1 MALLAVFA
9 LSTSCGG
16 GGNKDAQARVWE
28 PYEIALGALDENANA
43 FDPAQANLRA
53 WFESPSHKVIKVN
66 GFVSRD
72 YTRKLVDGKEQLTP
86 NGEPQWKIRFT
97 PTEPGEWR
105 YTWMMNNSERF
116 LPGQFETLQVKPARD
131 DRHGFLRVSTVDSR
145 YLRFDDGT
153 PYFANGENL
162 AWYGA
167 RGTYDYDDW
176 FAKLAA
182 QGVNYVRLWMP
193 SWAFGLEWTEP
204 NTLGNYTER
213 LDLAWQLDYVLQ
225 QAEAHGIYVL
235 LSIQNHGAFSLT
247 ANSEWDKNPYNAAN
261 GGPLAQ
267 PEDVFTNDE
276 AKQLFERRLR
286 YIVARWGAS
295 PNVLGWELWNEV
307 DLSSTAI
314 DAIVPWHDAMSKE
327 LRDLDPYDHLISTST
342 SLPWGIAAVTAT
354 DLTSFDSPLFR
365 FWQLPDVDFSQV
377 HLYALG
383 GSSIDFSHALPAISA
398 NLRRFGKP
406 VLIAEAGVS
415 PSGPD
420 ETIAADPGG
429 IGFHEMLWAGLFA
442 QTMGTG
448 MSWWWDN
455 VIDPQDWYF
464 HFAPLARI
472 TKSVDFDHEAFVADS
487 ATAQGTADTPLRAF
501 NLTGKTTALVWIK
514 NDYNQWF
521 APDKSEIAGATLTL
535 DGVPAGT
542 WHAMWLNTYSN
553 KIVSEAD
560 VAFTGVSL
568 KLDVPAF
575 QRDIA
580 LRLDK
585 K

>member
-1 MALLAVFA
+1 MRVTAAPPI
-9 LSTSCGG
+9 TSDQGVISQG
-16 GGNKDAQARVWE
+16 ETLHVK
-28 PYEIALGALDENANA
+28 
-43 FDPAQANLRA
+43 PAQA
-53 WFESPSHKVIKVN
+53 
-66 GFVSRD
+66 
-72 YTRKLVDGKEQLTP
+72 
-86 NGEPQWKIRFT
+86 
-97 PTEPGEWR
+97 
-105 YTWMMNNSERF
+105 
-116 LPGQFETLQVKPARD
+116 
-131 DRHGFLRVSTVDSR
+131 DRHGFLRVSPDDSR

-153 PYFANGENL
+153 PYFAIGENL
-162 AWYGA
+162 AWYGD

-176 FAKLAA
+176 FAKLAG

-204 NTLGNYTER
+204 NTLGNYTEQ
-213 LDLAWQLDYVLQ
+213 LDRAWQLDYVLQ
-225 QAEAHGIYVL
+225 QAAQHGIYGL

-261 GGPLAQ
+261 GGPLEQ
-267 PEDVFTNDE
+267 PEDVFTNAE

-295 PNVLGWELWNEV
+295 PNVLGWELWNEI
-307 DLSSTAI
+307 DLSSTEL
-314 DAIVPWHDAMSKE
+314 DAVITWHDAMSQE
-327 LRDLDPYDHLISTST
+327 LGDLDPYDHLISTST
-342 SLPWGIAAVTAT
+342 SLPWGIAAVSAT
-354 DLTSFDSPLFR
+354 DLTSFDSPLFN
-365 FWQLPDVDFSQV
+365 FWQLRNIDFAQI

-383 GSSIDFSHALPAISA
+383 GSSIDFSQVLPDMSA

-406 VLIAEAGVS
+406 VLVAEAGVN
-415 PSGPD
+415 PLGPD
-420 ETIAADPGG
+420 ETIASDPGG
-429 IGFHEMLWAGLFA
+429 ISFHDMLWAGLFA
-442 QTMGTG
+442 QTMGAG

-472 TKSVDFDHEAFVADS
+472 TKDIDFDHESFTAGS
-487 ATAQGTADTPLRAF
+487 ATAQSTADTPLRAF
-501 NLTGKTTALVWIK
+501 NLTGKTAALVWIK
-514 NDYNQWF
+514 NDYNQWY

-535 DGVPAGT
+535 DKVPSGT
-542 WHAMWLNTYSN
+542 WHATWLNTYSN
-553 KIVSEAD
+553 TVVSEGD
-560 VAFTGVSL
+560 VASDGVSL